1 MPTYEYRMPELG
13 EGLHEGEIAKWRV
26 GPGQT
31 IQEDDV
37 LLDIQNDKA
46 TVEVPS
52 PVSGTI
58 KEIRVAEGKVA
69 VVGDVLALIDVA
81 TAPDVQATTAHST
94 APQAAAQAVAQAVA
108 QAAPQAAPQAVAQA
122 SAPVSNDRV
131 VLATPSVRKYARSK
145 GVALQGVQGTGS
157 RGRITRSDV
166 DDAVHRAVSG
176 DEGVQE
182 VKEEVA
188 VVRASETTSERE
200 TRVPLKGIRKAIASA
215 MTKSVYT
222 APHVT
227 LLDEVEV
234 RALIDVREQLKPIA
248 LERGVK
254 LTYLP
259 FIIKALIASVRL
271 HPILNA
277 SLDDATSEIVYKK
290 PIHVGVATD
299 TEQGLL
305 VPVVFDAERK
315 SVLTLA
321 QEIATL
327 ARAGREGKLGMDAL
341 RGSTVTVTNIGS
353 AGGKYF
359 TPVINYPEAAI
370 LGVGRIAE
378 QPVVRDGQLAVGNVL
393 SLSLSFDHRIMD
405 GAEAQQALNV
415 IKQLLHEPQRLLLEV

>member
-1 MPTYEYRMPELG
+1 VT
-13 EGLHEGEIAKWRV
+13 
-26 GPGQT
+26 
-31 IQEDDV
+31 
-37 LLDIQNDKA
+37 
-46 TVEVPS
+46 
-52 PVSGTI
+52 
-58 KEIRVAEGKVA
+58 
-69 VVGDVLALIDVA
+69 
-81 TAPDVQATTAHST
+81 
-94 APQAAAQAVAQAVA
+94 
-108 QAAPQAAPQAVAQA
+108 
-122 SAPVSNDRV
+122 NDRV

-145 GVALQGVQGTGS
+145 GIALQEVQGTGS
-157 RGRITRSDV
+157 RGRITRSDI
-166 DDAVHRAVSG
+166 DDAAHRAVAV
-176 DEGVQE
+176 DNGVQK
-182 VKEEVA
+182 VKEEA
-188 VVRASETTSERE
+188 VVVRPSETERE

-234 RALIDVREQLKPIA
+234 RALMDVREQLKPIA

-259 FIIKALIASVRL
+259 LIIKALIASIRL

-277 SLDDATSEIVYKK
+277 SLDDATNEIVYKK
-290 PIHVGVATD
+290 HIHVGVATD

-321 QEIATL
+321 QEIAAL

-359 TPVINYPEAAI
+359 TPVINYPEVAI

-393 SLSLSFDHRIMD
+393 SLSLSFDHRVMD